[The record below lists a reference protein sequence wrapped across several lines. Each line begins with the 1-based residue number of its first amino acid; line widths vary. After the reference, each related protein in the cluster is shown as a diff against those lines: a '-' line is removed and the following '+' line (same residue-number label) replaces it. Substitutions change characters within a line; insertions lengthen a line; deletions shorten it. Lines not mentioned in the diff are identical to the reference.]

1 MGKNSTT
8 YTNLTHLLN
17 LDNLL
22 QPFDPTTCVHDPWE
36 RVEKEK
42 KKKKKKKDADTRQ
55 IELSARSSI
64 KEKSRNAHIHFADR
78 FNEATY
84 P

>member
-22 QPFDPTTCVHDPWE
+22 QPFDPTTCVHDPCE
-36 RVEKEK
+36 SRK
-42 KKKKKKKDADTRQ
+42 KKRKKRRRKMQ
-55 IELSARSSI
+55 IHGIELSARSSI
-64 KEKSRNAHIHFADR
+64 KEKSRNVHIHFADR